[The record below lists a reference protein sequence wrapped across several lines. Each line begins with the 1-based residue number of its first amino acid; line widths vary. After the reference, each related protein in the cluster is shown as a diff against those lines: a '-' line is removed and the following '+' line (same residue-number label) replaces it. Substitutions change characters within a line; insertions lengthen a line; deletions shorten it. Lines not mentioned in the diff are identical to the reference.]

1 MNRVEIF
8 IISKDEGTMLLKYS
22 ILGMDDRERD
32 ELTSSFLT
40 ALNKFAKE
48 INLDIDNPDD
58 VSLLRSGTRDVL
70 FSSGNYIFT
79 VLMIN
84 HQLHTQT
91 LTESIPILSRIA
103 INIEELFEER
113 YRISL
118 ERASKSN
125 LYNTDEFQPFKHD
138 IDDIINRLGAETLE
152 MYQNFILIE
161 SVFLKV
167 PTRLCMPLMERVSAG
182 ENVLTDFA
190 KIIKQY
196 PQMKVAIEKVNYEKQ
211 IIWEIFA
218 IPTYFV

>member
-48 INLDIDNPDD
+48 INLDIDNPDG

-70 FSSGNYIFT
+70 FSSGNFIFT

-84 HQLHTQT
+84 HEMHAFE
-91 LTESIPILSRIA
+91 ESMPILSRIA

-125 LYNTDEFQPFKHD
+125 LYNTNEYQPFKRD

-182 ENVLTDFA
+182 ENVLEDFA
-190 KIIKQY
+190 NIIKQY

>member
-48 INLDIDNPDD
+48 INLDIDNPDG

-70 FSSGNYIFT
+70 FSSGDYIFT

-84 HQLHTQT
+84 HEMHT
-91 LTESIPILSRIA
+91 LTESIPTLSRIA

-125 LYNTDEFQPFKHD
+125 LYNTNEYQVFKRD

-182 ENVLTDFA
+182 ENVLKDFA

-218 IPTYFV
+218 IPTYVV

>member
-1 MNRVEIF
+1 MNRVEVF

-48 INLDIDNPDD
+48 INLDIDNPNS
-58 VSLLRSGTRDVL
+58 VSLLRSVNRDVL
-70 FSSGNYIFT
+70 FSSGKYIFT
-79 VLMIN
+79 VLIIN
-84 HQLHTQT
+84 HQLHFQS
-91 LTESIPILSRIA
+91 ENIPILSRMA
-103 INIEELFEER
+103 IDIEELFEKK
-113 YRISL
+113 YRLSL
-118 ERASKSN
+118 ERASKTN
-125 LYNTDEFQPFKHD
+125 LYNTDEFEPFKRD

-182 ENVLTDFA
+182 ENILDDFA

-196 PQMKVAIEKVNYEKQ
+196 PQMKIAIEKVNYQKQ

-218 IPTYFV
+218 IPTYIL

>member
-48 INLDIDNPDD
+48 INLDIDNPDG

-70 FSSGNYIFT
+70 FSSGNFIFT

-84 HQLHTQT
+84 HEMHAFE
-91 LTESIPILSRIA
+91 ESIPILSRIA

-113 YRISL
+113 YHMSL
-118 ERASKSN
+118 ATASKSN
-125 LYNTDEFQPFKHD
+125 LYNTDEYSSFKLD
-138 IDDIINRLGAETLE
+138 IDDIINQLGAETLE

-182 ENVLTDFA
+182 ENVLTEFA

-218 IPTYFV
+218 IPTYIL

>member
-48 INLDIDNPDD
+48 INLDIDNPDG

-70 FSSGNYIFT
+70 FSSGNFIFT

-84 HQLHTQT
+84 HEMHAFE
-91 LTESIPILSRIA
+91 ESMPILSRIA
-103 INIEELFEER
+103 VNIEELFEER
-113 YRISL
+113 YRLSL

-125 LYNTDEFQPFKHD
+125 LYNTNEYQPFKRD

-182 ENVLTDFA
+182 ENVLEDFA
-190 KIIKQY
+190 NIIKQY

>member
-48 INLDIDNPDD
+48 INLDIDNPDG

-70 FSSGNYIFT
+70 FSSGNFIFT

-84 HQLHTQT
+84 HEMHAFE
-91 LTESIPILSRIA
+91 ESMPILSRIA

-113 YRISL
+113 YRLSL

-125 LYNTDEFQPFKHD
+125 LYNTNEYQPFKRD

-182 ENVLTDFA
+182 ENVLEDFA
-190 KIIKQY
+190 NIIKQY

>member
-48 INLDIDNPDD
+48 INLDIDNPDG

-70 FSSGNYIFT
+70 FSSGNFIFT

-84 HQLHTQT
+84 HEMRAFE
-91 LTESIPILSRIA
+91 ESMPILSRIA

-125 LYNTDEFQPFKHD
+125 LYNTNEYQPFKRD

-182 ENVLTDFA
+182 ENVLEDFA
-190 KIIKQY
+190 NIIKQY